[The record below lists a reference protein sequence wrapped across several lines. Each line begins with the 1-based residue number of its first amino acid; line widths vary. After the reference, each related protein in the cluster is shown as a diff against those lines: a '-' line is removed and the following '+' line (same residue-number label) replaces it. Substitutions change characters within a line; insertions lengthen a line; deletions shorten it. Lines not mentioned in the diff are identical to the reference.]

1 MKKLLFT
8 LSFAICIVLVS
19 SIAGMSGKPFEGV
32 ITFKISYPDNKFSES
47 QLAMFPKVLTVSIKG
62 TKSRTDL
69 QMSGMNT
76 VEITDYTDKTKV
88 ALLNMMGQ
96 KYAIK
101 QTSAEIEKEMA
112 QSGIPTVEESG
123 ETKVIA
129 GYTCKKAVITVN
141 DDGLKSAYEVY
152 YSGELG
158 SKMANFD
165 NPWYKDIDGVMLE
178 FILKN
183 REINM
188 KFTATSVEKK
198 SLPAK
203 DFEIP
208 SDYTPTTQEELK
220 SKFGGGNE

>member
-208 SDYTPTTQEELK
+208 SDYTPTTQDELK